1 MKYTKYADKYVHQR
15 TNYAVYRSIDYAVQS
30 MDECRDISQP
40 TVAANALPRLWPVN
54 LPTLELLI
62 FRVQGAVGL
71 TPPPFHQ
78 I

>member
-15 TNYAVYRSIDYAVQS
+15 TNYAVYYSIDYAVQS
-30 MDECRDISQP
+30 MDVYREFSQP
-40 TVAANALPRLWPVN
+40 TVAANALPRLRAVN
-54 LPTLELLI
+54 LPTLELLT
-62 FRVQGAVGL
+62 FRFQGAAGL